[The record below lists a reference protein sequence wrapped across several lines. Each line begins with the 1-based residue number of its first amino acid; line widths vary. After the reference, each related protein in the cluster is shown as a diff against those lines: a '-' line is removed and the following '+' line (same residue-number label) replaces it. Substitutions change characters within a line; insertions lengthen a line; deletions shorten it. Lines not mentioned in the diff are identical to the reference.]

1 MENDNQKIMSRDDFM
16 DFFRDDDS
24 LNQLSVDD
32 RIEIFSTILLGSS
45 DFTKELLDRIFIDY
59 CVSNLEI
66 IEVNDQNISNY
77 S

>member
-1 MENDNQKIMSRDDFM
+1 MENDNQKIMSRDEFM

-45 DFTKELLDRIFIDY
+45 DFTKELLDNIFRDY

-66 IEVNDQNISNY
+66 IEVND
-77 S
+77 

>member
-1 MENDNQKIMSRDDFM
+1 MENDNQKIMSRDKFM

-45 DFTKELLDRIFIDY
+45 DFTKELLDRIFRDY

-66 IEVNDQNISNY
+66 IEVND
-77 S
+77 

>member
-1 MENDNQKIMSRDDFM
+1 MENDNQKIMSRDEFM

-32 RIEIFSTILLGSS
+32 RVEIFSTILLGSS
-45 DFTKELLDRIFIDY
+45 DFTKELLDRIFSDY

-66 IEVNDQNISNY
+66 IEVND
-77 S
+77 

>member
-1 MENDNQKIMSRDDFM
+1 MENDNQKIMSRDEFM

-66 IEVNDQNISNY
+66 IEVND
-77 S
+77 